1 MPEKRADAGSGRG
14 VSAGWLK
21 RLARPGRV
29 LAPLPGGRTG
39 FGVYAGADR
48 RRRPFA
54 TVSRTRVEQAVS
66 DGLIEPAGQG
76 AYVLA
81 EAGLARLRRAEAPAG
96 EGFAAQHRRMGRR
109 EVIDEAGRLNAV
121 RADLDSV
128 SPVARYARAQGDVP
142 PLLDPVH
149 VTAAETL
156 ARDYERSA
164 LRSRVTSDWTAP
176 PQAKTRGAPRDPADL
191 PASRLDARARVMDA
205 LAAAG
210 PGLDRLLVDVVLRE
224 TGMSAAERDL
234 GWPARAGAPALRL
247 ALERV
252 AVHYRLKA
260 PAKTADP
267 FS

>member
-1 MPEKRADAGSGRG
+1 M
-14 VSAGWLK
+14 SAGWLK
-21 RLARPGRV
+21 RLAKPGRV
-29 LAPLPGGRTG
+29 LAPLPGGRRG

-54 TVSRTRVEQAVS
+54 TAPRARVEEAVS
-66 DGLIEPAGQG
+66 GGLIEADGEGGYVIAAAGR
-76 AYVLA
+76 
-81 EAGLARLRRAEAPAG
+81 ARLRREDAPAG
-96 EGFAAQHRRMGRR
+96 EGFADQHRRMGRR
-109 EVIDEAGRLNAV
+109 EVIDEAGRFSTV

-128 SPVARYARAQGDVP
+128 SPVARYARSRDDSP

-164 LRSRVTSDWTAP
+164 LRSRVTSDLTAP
-176 PQAKTRGAPRDPADL
+176 PQAKTRGAPHDPADL
-191 PASRLDARARVMDA
+191 PARRLDARARVMDA
-205 LAAAG
+205 LGAAG

-224 TGMSAAERDL
+224 SGVAAAERDL

-247 ALERV
+247 ALDRL

-260 PAKTADP
+260 PARTADP
-267 FS
+267 FA